1 MSDEIPLT
9 PVITRTKMTAKMST
23 PKSAKKRTILTKHF
37 EESYIEEDDETYV
50 YNETMEVDIEE
61 EDNEDFELNSDED
74 ISENSTEVGSV
85 IEDKVDEPVPPQSS
99 VRAFLVK
106 HEIIRKVF
114 HSSIG
119 LITLWLYTLGVK
131 KDQLVVP
138 LGLLFLGVFTNDY
151 IRLHNPSI
159 NKIVVEKMW
168 FIIRESEI
176 NSYNGILSYLAGL
189 FIVFS
194 ILPKDMAVMSVLLL
208 SWADTAASTFGRK
221 FGKYTFQISHG
232 KSFAGALASFFTGI
246 FSSYLLY
253 GYFIPQFNHVNGPQ
267 DIFWKPETSKLDLH
281 VYSIL
286 CGLIASISEF
296 INLFNLDD
304 NFTIPVLSGFFLYGL
319 VSYFQV

>member
-9 PVITRTKMTAKMST
+9 PIITRTKMTAKMST
-23 PKSAKKRTILTKHF
+23 PKSAKKRTILTKKF
-37 EESYIEEDDETYV
+37 EESYIEEDDETYI
-50 YNETMEVDIEE
+50 YNETMEVDIED
-61 EDNEDFELNSDED
+61 EDEDFELDSDVD
-74 ISENSTEVGSV
+74 IESENSTEVGSL
-85 IEDKVDEPVPPQSS
+85 IEDKVDETAPPTLS

-119 LITLWLYTLGVK
+119 LFTLWFYTLGVQK
-131 KDQLVVP
+131 EQLVVP
-138 LGLLFLGVFTNDY
+138 LGLLFVGVFTNDY
-151 IRLHNPSI
+151 IRLHNPEI
-159 NKIVVEKMW
+159 NKVVVEKMW

-176 NSYNGILSYLAGL
+176 NLYNGILSYLAGL

-194 ILPKDMAVMSVLLL
+194 VLPKDLAVMSVLLL

-232 KSFAGALASFFTGI
+232 KSFAGALASFVTGI

-253 GYFIPQFNHVNGPQ
+253 GYFIPQFNNVNGPE
-267 DIFWKPETSKLDLH
+267 DIFWKPETSKLDLP
-281 VYSIL
+281 VYSLL
-286 CGLIASISEF
+286 CGLIASVSEF

-319 VSYFQV
+319 VTYFHV